1 MPVNT
6 WPRQSKTA
14 QSRCSYCG
22 PIAASIVHHWSL
34 TYSSRPPPRYRGRA
48 VLSPDNDFE
57 LIAQITGQPIERLRL
72 TT

>member
-1 MPVNT
+1 
-6 WPRQSKTA
+6 
-14 QSRCSYCG
+14 
-22 PIAASIVHHWSL
+22 VHHRSL